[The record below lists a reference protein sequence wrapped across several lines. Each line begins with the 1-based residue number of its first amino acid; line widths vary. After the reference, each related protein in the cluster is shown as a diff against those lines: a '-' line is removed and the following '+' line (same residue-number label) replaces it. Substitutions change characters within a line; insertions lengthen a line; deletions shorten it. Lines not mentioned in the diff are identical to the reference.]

1 MDSVQKLGGTMS
13 GDEQSKGSLIRA
25 AGGLLWRRTP
35 QALRIVVVNRSRY
48 GDWTLPK
55 GKLKPG
61 ESWLEAALREVKEE
75 TGHDVRT
82 LSFAGAIAYL
92 TEKGP
97 KIVRFWNMAVSG
109 VGRSNVDV
117 SEVAKVTWL
126 LPSEAMERLSYP
138 LERAMVEAWETEI
151 IPAGLV

>member
-1 MDSVQKLGGTMS
+1 MS
-13 GDEQSKGSLIRA
+13 GDEKSKGSPIKA

-35 QALRIVVVNRSRY
+35 EALKIVVVNRSRY
-48 GDWTLPK
+48 GGDWSLPK

-126 LPSEAMERLSYP
+126 LPSEAMERLSYT
-138 LERAMVEAWETEI
+138 LERAMVEAWESEI

>member
-1 MDSVQKLGGTMS
+1 MDANKVPGGSMR
-13 GDEQSKGSLIRA
+13 GDEKSKGSPIKA

-35 QALRIVVVNRSRY
+35 EALKILLVNRSRY

-75 TGHDVRT
+75 TGHNVRT

-92 TEKGP
+92 TENGP
-97 KIVRFWNMAVSG
+97 KIVRFWNMTVSG
-109 VGRSNVDV
+109 VGRSTVDV

-126 LPSEAMERLSYP
+126 LPTEAVERLSYP
-138 LERAMVEAWETEI
+138 SERAMVEAWETEI

>member
-1 MDSVQKLGGTMS
+1 MR
-13 GDEQSKGSLIRA
+13 GDEKSKGSPIKA

-35 QALRIVVVNRSRY
+35 EALKILLVNRSRY

-75 TGHDVRT
+75 TGHNVRT

-92 TEKGP
+92 TENGP
-97 KIVRFWNMAVSG
+97 KIVRFWNMTVSG
-109 VGRSNVDV
+109 VGRSTVDV
-117 SEVAKVTWL
+117 SEVAKVTRHGR
-126 LPSEAMERLSYP
+126 PR
-138 LERAMVEAWETEI
+138 
-151 IPAGLV
+151 